1 MSYFQTILN
10 AVEGPGEYILMP
22 MPWVLQIKESYNGG
36 CSFPISPI
44 SPIFCL
50 IFLAVTP
57 IIEL

>member
-10 AVEGPGEYILMP
+10 AVEVPDEYILMP
-22 MPWVLQIKESYNGG
+22 MPWVLQMKESYNGG
-36 CSFPISPI
+36 CSFPI